1 MTKHQKVKIC
11 QDLYKNETENYKRE
25 QLGII
30 VYLVLFVILFVLI
43 LYWFI
48 VVFLLKTRLCLW
60 LRLVCLL

>member
-30 VYLVLFVILFVLI
+30 VYLVLFVILFFYFVL
-43 LYWFI
+43 F
-48 VVFLLKTRLCLW
+48 VSFSTSFLLGLSNLKN
-60 LRLVCLL
+60 